1 MRSALLLFSLVGL
14 AACSSDE
21 PSASDAGAGAGAGR
35 SDAGGV
41 TPATGCDASK
51 LRTGLV
57 AKQTGVNVDAF
68 DCAILAATAKYHEP
82 DPMIFKA
89 IIYVESRFDR
99 TSVACPNLPCN
110 QPAGWTNEESRCYG
124 LMQIVPACNSTPKTV
139 LLSNGHPNLTTD
151 TSAVGYA
158 GSVFN
163 PDVNIDVGVSGIAG
177 NRGQVV
183 EQFPGCTTDQYTM
196 MAIGNYNSYGSTKS
210 CTQINGE
217 YTKIV
222 LEAYREYSQAAGYVA
237 HAY

>member
-1 MRSALLLFSLVGL
+1 MCYADETMRSALLLFSLVGL

-99 TSVACPNLPCN
+99 TSVACPNN
-110 QPAGWTNEESRCYG
+110 SRNGAGAMRSEC
-124 LMQIVPACNSTPKTV
+124 
-139 LLSNGHPNLTTD
+139 
-151 TSAVGYA
+151 A
-158 GSVFN
+158 GSLS
-163 PDVNIDVGVSGIAG
+163 PLLL
-177 NRGQVV
+177 
-183 EQFPGCTTDQYTM
+183 PLLM
-196 MAIGNYNSYGSTKS
+196 
-210 CTQINGE
+210 
-217 YTKIV
+217 
-222 LEAYREYSQAAGYVA
+222 
-237 HAY
+237 